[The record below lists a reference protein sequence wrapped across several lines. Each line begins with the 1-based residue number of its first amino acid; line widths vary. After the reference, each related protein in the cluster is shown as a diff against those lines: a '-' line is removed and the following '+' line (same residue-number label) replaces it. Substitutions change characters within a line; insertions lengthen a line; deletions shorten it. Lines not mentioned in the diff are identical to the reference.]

1 MVSGPHHGVT
11 AACGPGSIEIAMGWG
26 FVWLMLVLK
35 IPIGLL
41 LWLVWW
47 AIRQVPDDFDESQDG
62 EGGSKVPQVRDP
74 RHPRPPF
81 DRHPR
86 RRGPHGDPTVDPPPR
101 TRTHVTRARTR
112 EH

>member
-1 MVSGPHHGVT
+1 
-11 AACGPGSIEIAMGWG
+11 MGWG

-47 AIRQVPDDFDESQDG
+47 AIRQTPDDEGGAHGGD
-62 EGGSKVPQVRDP
+62 GGSKVPHARDP
-74 RHPRPPF
+74 RHPPPPF
-81 DRHPR
+81 PRSPR
-86 RRGPHGDPTVDPPPR
+86 RRGPHGDPVPVTAAR
-101 TRTHVTRARTR
+101 TRTAVTARDLRTR

>member
-1 MVSGPHHGVT
+1 
-11 AACGPGSIEIAMGWG
+11 MGWG

-47 AIRQVPDDFDESQDG
+47 AVRQAPDDGETQDEG
-62 EGGSKVPQVRDP
+62 GGGSKVRHVRDP

-81 DRHPR
+81 PRSPR
-86 RRGPHGDPTVDPPPR
+86 RRGPHGDPAPDAPAR
-101 TRTHVTRARTR
+101 TRTLATAPDRMR
-112 EH
+112 EQ

>member
-1 MVSGPHHGVT
+1 MGT
-11 AACGPGSIEIAMGWG
+11 IAPMGWG

-47 AIRQVPDDFDESQDG
+47 AVHQTPEETEQDTSG
-62 EGGSKVPQVRDP
+62 GGGGSKV

-81 DRHPR
+81 PR
-86 RRGPHGDPTVDPPPR
+86 TPRRGPHGEPAPRSPARVRTTVA
-101 TRTHVTRARTR
+101 RARTL

>member
-1 MVSGPHHGVT
+1 
-11 AACGPGSIEIAMGWG
+11 MGWG

-47 AIRQVPDDFDESQDG
+47 AVRQAPDDGETQGDG
-62 EGGSKVPQVRDP
+62 GGGSKVRHVRDP

-81 DRHPR
+81 PRHPR
-86 RRGPHGDPTVDPPPR
+86 RRGPHGDPVPDAPAR
-101 TRTHVTRARTR
+101 TRTHAAARDRQR

>member
-1 MVSGPHHGVT
+1 
-11 AACGPGSIEIAMGWG
+11 MGWG

-47 AIRQVPDDFDESQDG
+47 AIRQEPDDAG
-62 EGGSKVPQVRDP
+62 ETQGGDGGSKVREVRDP

-81 DRHPR
+81 PRTPRH
-86 RRGPHGDPTVDPPPR
+86 RGPHGDPLPASPPR
-101 TRTHVTRARTR
+101 TRTLATARERSR
-112 EH
+112 EP

>member
-1 MVSGPHHGVT
+1 
-11 AACGPGSIEIAMGWG
+11 MGWG

-47 AIRQVPDDFDESQDG
+47 AIRQTPDDAGESQGGD
-62 EGGSKVPQVRDP
+62 GGSKVVAERDP

-81 DRHPR
+81 TPHPR
-86 RRGPHGDPTVDPPPR
+86 HRGPHGDAMPAPPAR
-101 TRTHVTRARTR
+101 TRTRASRSRSR

>member
-1 MVSGPHHGVT
+1 
-11 AACGPGSIEIAMGWG
+11 MGWG

-47 AIRQVPDDFDESQDG
+47 AIRQTPDDAEEGQTGGD
-62 EGGSKVPQVRDP
+62 GGSKV
-74 RHPRPPF
+74 RHPPPPF
-81 DRHPR
+81 PRSPR
-86 RRGPHGDPTVDPPPR
+86 RRGPHGDPQPEAPAR
-101 TRTHVTRARTR
+101 TRTAADGVRERTR

>member
-1 MVSGPHHGVT
+1 
-11 AACGPGSIEIAMGWG
+11 MGWG

-47 AIRQVPDDFDESQDG
+47 AVRQTPDDGETQGDG
-62 EGGSKVPQVRDP
+62 GGGSKVPHARDP

-81 DRHPR
+81 PRWPR
-86 RRGPHGDPTVDPPPR
+86 RRGPHGDPVPDAPAR
-101 TRTHVTRARTR
+101 TRTLVDAHDRQRGLR
-112 EH
+112 ER

>member
-1 MVSGPHHGVT
+1 
-11 AACGPGSIEIAMGWG
+11 MGWG

-47 AIRQVPDDFDESQDG
+47 AIRQDPDEEDARDG
-62 EGGSKVPQVRDP
+62 GGGTHVGDP

-81 DRHPR
+81 PRRPR
-86 RRGPHGDPTVDPPPR
+86 RRGPHGDPLPAAPAR
-101 TRTHVTRARTR
+101 TRTLASARERTR

>member
-1 MVSGPHHGVT
+1 
-11 AACGPGSIEIAMGWG
+11 MGWG

-47 AIRQVPDDFDESQDG
+47 AIRQTPDDEGGAHGGD
-62 EGGSKVPQVRDP
+62 GGSKVPHARDP
-74 RHPRPPF
+74 RHPPPPF
-81 DRHPR
+81 PRSPR
-86 RRGPHGDPTVDPPPR
+86 RRGPHGDPVPDAPAR
-101 TRTHVTRARTR
+101 TRTAVTARDLRTR

>member
-1 MVSGPHHGVT
+1 
-11 AACGPGSIEIAMGWG
+11 MGWG

-47 AIRQVPDDFDESQDG
+47 AIHQTPDDAG
-62 EGGSKVPQVRDP
+62 EAPGGDGGSKVREVRDP

-81 DRHPR
+81 PR
-86 RRGPHGDPTVDPPPR
+86 RPRSRGPHGEPVLAAPPR
-101 TRTHVTRARTR
+101 TRTRVTRVRIR